1 MTKNEYL
8 EALKQALH
16 NTDDA
21 ARDELIRDFEEHFS
35 IGKANGRT
43 DEDIIASLGP
53 IDELVAALD
62 LPPKK
67 LIAEPKSESS
77 PGKGYAGVTLLEV
90 DSLHADVVI
99 SPSADD
105 LTYVTFKND
114 GKLVDKL
121 AYSTEVAQRGHT
133 LVIKVEPIKRFF
145 LSSASDLTIEVAVA
159 WTVQQGRLESASGEV
174 HVADV
179 ALQLMNVKSA
189 SGDVHAHR
197 LISERF
203 EASTASG
210 DVHLERCRGS
220 LIINTASGDVYAKL
234 HDAPEVQLRSASGDL
249 QYEGRCPNVNINT
262 ASGDGRLDLT
272 GADQITIHSVAG
284 DFDIDVDRADEG
296 LSAIMKSVSGD
307 LVVRSPEGTFQADRH
322 NDSIVLKGGAVR
334 INLKSV
340 NADFKIRQHA

>member
-1 MTKNEYL
+1 MTKKEYL
-8 EALKQALH
+8 EALSLAL
-16 NTDDA
+16 NSADEA

-67 LIAEPKSESS
+67 IVAQPKIEAVA
-77 PGKGYAGVTLLEV
+77 GQGYAGITAIEV
-90 DSLHADVVI
+90 DSLHADIVI
-99 SPSADD
+99 SPSSDE

-121 AYSTEVAQRGHT
+121 AYSTDVTQRGQT
-133 LVIKVEPIKRFF
+133 LMIKVEPIKRFF
-145 LSSASDLTIEVAVA
+145 LSSASDLTIELAVA
-159 WTVQQGRLESASGEV
+159 STVQQYRIESASGEV

-179 ALQLMNVKSA
+179 TLQLLNVKSA

-197 LISERF
+197 VIAQRI
-203 EASTASG
+203 EANTASG
-210 DVHLERCRGS
+210 DFHLERCRGDLFIS
-220 LIINTASGDVYAKL
+220 VASGDVYAKL
-234 HDAPEVQLRSASGDL
+234 HEAQEIQLRGASGDL
-249 QYEGRCPNVNINT
+249 EFEGRCPNIFVST
-262 ASGDGRLDLT
+262 ASGDGRLEVT

-296 LSAIMKSVSGD
+296 LSAVMKSVSGD

-322 NDSIVLKGGAVR
+322 KDSITLKGGAVR

-340 NADFKIRQHA
+340 SADFKIRQHA

>member
-1 MTKNEYL
+1 MTKKDYL
-8 EALKQALH
+8 EALSQALH

-21 ARDELIRDFEEHFS
+21 AREELLSDFEEHFS

-62 LPPKK
+62 LSPKK
-67 LIAEPKSESS
+67 ITYERNTEAVA
-77 PGKGYAGVTLLEV
+77 GQGYAGITAIEV
-90 DSLHADVVI
+90 DSLHADIVI
-99 SPSADD
+99 KPSSDD
-105 LTYVTFKND
+105 QTYVNFIND

-121 AYSTEVAQRGHT
+121 AYSTDVVQRGQT

-145 LSSASDLTIEVAVA
+145 LSSASDLTIKLDVAT
-159 WTVQQGRLESASGEV
+159 TVQQFRLESASGDV

-179 ALQLMNVKSA
+179 ALQVLNVRSA

-197 LISERF
+197 VIAQRID
-203 EASTASG
+203 ANTASG
-210 DVHLERCRGS
+210 DLHLERCRGE
-220 LIINTASGDVYAKL
+220 LMINTASGDVYAKL
-234 HDAPEVQLRSASGDL
+234 HEAQEIQLRSASGDL
-249 QYEGRCPNVNINT
+249 QYEGRCPNIFVST
-262 ASGDGRLDLT
+262 ASGDGRLDVT

-296 LSAIMKSVSGD
+296 LSAVMKSVSGD

-322 NDSIVLKGGAVR
+322 KDSITLKGGAVR